1 MKITLRDLLYP
12 IPADLR
18 ARHTREQTG
27 RVKAALDKHY
37 HQGWRA
43 QGTMTE
49 STHRADLSA
58 HMSGRLD
65 SDRRFVIPWL
75 AAVRPIAA
83 AKILEI
89 GSGTGSS
96 TVALAEQG
104 AIVTGIDIDEPALE
118 VARERCAA
126 HGVSADI
133 QAANA
138 ATDLGRFGPQ
148 DFVIYFATVEHM
160 TIDERLESFA
170 QAWSLL
176 EPGGLLAI
184 IETPNRLWWFDQ
196 HTAQLPFFHW
206 LPDEL
211 AFAYSRFSPRGTF
224 NSLYRDRC
232 DKTLE
237 HFRRRGRGVSYH
249 ELELAIAPVEKLDV
263 VSSLL
268 EHFGWRRTAFRT
280 PRSTARYKRF
290 LRSLRPDLHPG
301 WFDQD
306 LDLIIRKH

>member
-1 MKITLRDLLYP
+1 MKRTLRKWLYP
-12 IPADLR
+12 IPANLR
-18 ARHTREQTG
+18 ARHTQG
-27 RVKAALDKHY
+27 HPDRVKLALDRHY

-43 QGTMTE
+43 KETMIE
-49 STHRADLSA
+49 STYRADLSA
-58 HMSGRLD
+58 HVSGRLE
-65 SDRRFVIPWL
+65 SDRRFVVPWL
-75 AAVRPIAA
+75 AAATPIAG
-83 AKILEI
+83 AKVLEI

-126 HGVSADI
+126 HGVSADLR
-133 QAANA
+133 AANA
-138 ATDLGRFGPQ
+138 ADLSRFGQQ

-160 TIDERLESFA
+160 TIDERLKSLA
-170 QAWSLL
+170 QAWSILK
-176 EPGGLLAI
+176 PGGLLAI

-211 AFAYSRFSPRGTF
+211 AFAYSRFSPRDTF
-224 NSLYRDRC
+224 KSLYRDRG
-232 DKTLE
+232 DEAME

-249 ELELAIAPVEKLDV
+249 EFELAIAPVEKLDV

-268 EHFGWRRTAFRT
+268 GHFGWRRTLFRT
-280 PRSTARYKRF
+280 PRSTSRYKKF
-290 LRSLRPDLHPG
+290 LRSLRPELHPG

>member
-1 MKITLRDLLYP
+1 MKRTLRKLLYP
-12 IPADLR
+12 IPGDLR
-18 ARHTREQTG
+18 ARHTRGDTG
-27 RVKAALDKHY
+27 RVKLALDKHY

-43 QGTMTE
+43 KETMTE
-49 STHRADLSA
+49 STYHADLSA
-58 HMSGRLD
+58 HMSGRLE

-75 AAVRPIAA
+75 AAARPIAG

-96 TVALAEQG
+96 TVALAEQR

-138 ATDLGRFGPQ
+138 ADLGRFGPQ

-160 TIDERLESFA
+160 TIDERLGSLA
-170 QAWSLL
+170 QAWSILKS
-176 EPGGLLAI
+176 GGLLAI
-184 IETPNRLWWFDQ
+184 IETPNRLWWFDH
-196 HTAQLPFFHW
+196 HTAQLPFFNW

-211 AFAYSRFSPRGTF
+211 AFAYSRFSPRDTF
-224 NSLYRDRC
+224 NSLYRNRSDE
-232 DKTLE
+232 TME
-237 HFRRRGRGVSYH
+237 HFRRRGRGASYH
-249 ELELAIAPVEKLDV
+249 EFELAIAPVERLEV

-268 EHFGWRRTAFRT
+268 EYFGWRRTLFRT
-280 PRSTARYKRF
+280 PRSTARYKKF
-290 LRSLRPDLHPG
+290 LHSLRPDLHPG

-306 LDLIIRKH
+306 LDLIIRKA

>member
-1 MKITLRDLLYP
+1 MKSMLRDLLYP

-18 ARHTREQTG
+18 ARHTREQSG
-27 RVKAALDKHY
+27 RVKSALDKHY

-43 QGTMTE
+43 KETMTE
-49 STHRADLSA
+49 SDYRADVSA
-58 HMSGRLD
+58 HTNGRLE
-65 SDRRFVIPWL
+65 SDRRFSIPWL
-75 AAVRPIAA
+75 AAARPIPGARV
-83 AKILEI
+83 LEI

-126 HGVSADI
+126 HGVSAHLE
-133 QAANA
+133 AANA
-138 ATDLGRFGPQ
+138 ADLRRFGAQ

-176 EPGGLLAI
+176 KAGGLLAI
-184 IETPNRLWWFDQ
+184 VETPNRLWWFDH
-196 HTAQLPFFHW
+196 HTAQLPFFNW

-211 AFAYSRFSPRGTF
+211 AFAYSRFSPRESF
-224 NSLYRDRC
+224 NSLYRDRRAETM
-232 DKTLE
+232 D
-237 HFRRRGRGVSYH
+237 HFLRRGRGASYH
-249 ELELAIAPVEKLDV
+249 EFELAIAPVEKLDV
-263 VSSLL
+263 VSSLIQ
-268 EHFGWRRTAFRT
+268 HFGWRRTLLRT
-280 PRSTARYKRF
+280 PRSTSRYKAF
-290 LRSLRPDLHPG
+290 LRSVRPDLHPG